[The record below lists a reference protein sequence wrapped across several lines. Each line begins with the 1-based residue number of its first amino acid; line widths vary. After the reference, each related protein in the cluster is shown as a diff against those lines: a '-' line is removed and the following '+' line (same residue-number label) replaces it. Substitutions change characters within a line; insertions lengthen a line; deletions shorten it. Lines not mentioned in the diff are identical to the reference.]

1 MIFDSNKLFD
11 NREYLLSLFRTIKN
25 APRLDKDSWKY
36 KQFSNWITSARRE
49 VKINTKQD
57 LMKYVRRA
65 GDICI
70 GSMWYSNKEN
80 IKDYWIDSVKK
91 AIKSGQSDDLKEKSI
106 YIYRNNK
113 YYHKDHSFEVGDEI
127 YNKSEYFLHNGQ
139 ALSKKEY
146 ITAFYEYED
155 LDQCYL
161 KKITDKTF
169 PKKYGDYNIA
179 VEFYTRKFN
188 KETLFQYLLASGKRK
203 NESDYRLDLTWD
215 EAKDIK
221 FVADKELVDA
231 IKKAKE
237 AGDRM
242 EFRFSFKGARKKS
255 HKFLKELVGQ
265 RYYNLE
271 EIPKVL
277 ETIRETLA
285 L

>member
-1 MIFDSNKLFD
+1 M
-11 NREYLLSLFRTIKN
+11 SLFRTIKN
-25 APRLDKDSWKY
+25 APRFDKNSWKY
-36 KQFSNWITSARRE
+36 KQFSNWIASARRE

-70 GSMWYSNKEN
+70 GSMWYSNKKN

-91 AIKSGQSDDLKEKSI
+91 AIKFGRIDDLKEKNI
-106 YIYRNNK
+106 YIYKNNK
-113 YYHKDHSFEVGDEI
+113 YYHKDHSFEIGDEI

-139 ALSKKEY
+139 ALSRKEY
-146 ITAFYEYED
+146 IPAFYECED
-155 LDQCYL
+155 SDQCYL

-188 KETLFQYLLASGKRK
+188 KETLFQYLLANGKRK

-221 FVADKELVDA
+221 FVADKELIDA

-242 EFRFSFKGARKKS
+242 EFTFSFKGVRKKS
-255 HKFLKELVGQ
+255 HKFLKELVGR